1 MMDFRKSIPL
11 EEIDDWDKVFNEVT
25 LNVLPVDYVEKVL
38 ISFKDGKSWEIGIAP
53 KSPRKKLNEFKD
65 GLLEILSSYEEHIDH
80 IDVKIDTDRV
90 RKDVEKSIKKM
101 LRKINL

>member
-1 MMDFRKSIPL
+1 MHFQKSTPL

-25 LNVLPVDYVEKVL
+25 LNVLPVDYVQKVL
-38 ISFKDGKSWEIGIAP
+38 INFKDGKSWEIGIAP

-65 GLLEILSSYEEHIDH
+65 GLFEILDAYEDHIDH
-80 IDVKIDTDRV
+80 IDVKIDTSRV